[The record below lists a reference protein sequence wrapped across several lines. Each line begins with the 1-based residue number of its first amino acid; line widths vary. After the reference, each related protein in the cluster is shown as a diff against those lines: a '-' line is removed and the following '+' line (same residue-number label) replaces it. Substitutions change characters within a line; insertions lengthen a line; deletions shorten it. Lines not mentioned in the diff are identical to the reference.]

1 SIMLE
6 ASTGFYFGD
15 DWTGPETRDADKD
28 YHGTHGYLPS
38 KLEMRSS
45 LVVYGQGA
53 RPGARAA
60 GARMV
65 DIAPTAPAGTR
76 LGLPDSQGQ
85 VLSGLI
91 KPQYV
96 PPPNPDRRRNRKKA
110 DSANR
115 KPVQR
120 GPIS

>member
-1 SIMLE
+1 IASRDSSPIGQVLERKQLDRLGAIPQASIMLE

-53 RPGARAA
+53 RPGAQAA
-60 GARMV
+60 GGCIV
-65 DIAPTAPAGTR
+65 DNAHNAAGGSPYGLREPTWP
-76 LGLPDSQGQ
+76 GL
-85 VLSGLI
+85 
-91 KPQYV
+91 
-96 PPPNPDRRRNRKKA
+96 
-110 DSANR
+110 
-115 KPVQR
+115 
-120 GPIS
+120 